1 MKEMAI
7 ENVIVDVLDMKEAQ
21 QDRLETVLAESELIL
36 NRVNERL
43 ERITQ
48 RQVELENK
56 VKQLDG
62 LLYFI
67 EWQLDKDAKWFFLLT
82 YWKNLEFALF
92 KISKVVS

>member
-1 MKEMAI
+1 MKDMAI

-67 EWQLDKDAKWFFLLT
+67 EWQLDKDAK
-82 YWKNLEFALF
+82 
-92 KISKVVS
+92 

>member
-67 EWQLDKDAKWFFLLT
+67 EWQLDKDAK
-82 YWKNLEFALF
+82 
-92 KISKVVS
+92 

>member
-1 MKEMAI
+1 MAI

-67 EWQLDKDAKWFFLLT
+67 EWQLDKDAK
-82 YWKNLEFALF
+82 
-92 KISKVVS
+92 

>member
-7 ENVIVDVLDMKEAQ
+7 ENIIVDVLDMKESQ
-21 QDRLETVLAESELIL
+21 PDRLETVLAESERIL
-36 NRVNERL
+36 DRVNERL

-67 EWQLDKDAKWFFLLT
+67 EWQLDKDAK
-82 YWKNLEFALF
+82 
-92 KISKVVS
+92 

>member
-7 ENVIVDVLDMKEAQ
+7 ENIIVDVLDMKEAQ

-67 EWQLDKDAKWFFLLT
+67 EWQLDKDAK
-82 YWKNLEFALF
+82 
-92 KISKVVS
+92 

>member
-67 EWQLDKDAKWFFLLT
+67 EWQLDKNEK
-82 YWKNLEFALF
+82 
-92 KISKVVS
+92 